1 MANEQVSWQDGWTG
15 KWAHL
20 GHRLGECWGNDTQDI
35 CYVNIPKCA
44 TSYIKGILQG
54 CGGVWYHS
62 EIPLDKS
69 EYLIILRNPIERWC
83 SGIAQYQ
90 YNTKKFDMTDQE
102 VFEEITFDD
111 HTELQT
117 YFLQG
122 VDLTRGTFIF
132 MDENFNKNIKEW
144 VKSKSFR
151 TDVDIA
157 KPINISKED
166 ERETIKNKYFDLLE
180 REPKYIETLLEYFKP
195 DYDLI
200 NSVEYYGK
208 F

>member
-1 MANEQVSWQDGWTG
+1 VIKDVF
-15 KWAHL
+15 KWAEQ
-20 GHRLGECWGNDTQDI
+20 GHRLGECWGNDTENI

-62 EIPLDKS
+62 EIPLDKP
-69 EYLIILRNPIERWC
+69 EYLIVLRNPVERWC
-83 SGIAQYQ
+83 SGMAQYQ
-90 YNTKKFDMTDQE
+90 VNNDIVDMPYE
-102 VFEEITFDD
+102 KVFKQITFDD

-132 MDENFNKNIKEW
+132 MDEHFNRNIKEW

-151 TDVDIA
+151 TDVDVA
-157 KPINISKED
+157 KPINVSDDRRKE
-166 ERETIKNKYFDLLE
+166 IKKKYIDILE
-180 REPKYIETLLEYFKP
+180 HEPKYLNKILDHFKP

-200 NSVEYYGK
+200 NKVTYYGK

>member
-1 MANEQVSWQDGWTG
+1 MANKQDGSTG
-15 KWAHL
+15 KWARQ
-20 GHRLGECWGNDTQDI
+20 GHRLGECWGNDTENI

-62 EIPLDKS
+62 EIPLDKL
-69 EYLIILRNPIERWC
+69 EYLIVLRNPIIRWC

-90 YNTKKFDMTDQE
+90 FSNNRQDMTNEE
-102 VFEEITFDD
+102 VFETVTFDD
-111 HTELQT
+111 HTDLQT

-151 TDVDIA
+151 TDVDVA
-157 KPINISKED
+157 KPINVSKED
-166 ERETIKNKYFDLLE
+166 ERETIKNKYLDLLE
-180 REPKYIETLLEYFKP
+180 REPKYIQTLLEHFKP